1 MSEDMDK
8 NQTKFLFAENWRML
22 RHQIKYTISLRFGIV
37 TGIL

>member
-8 NQTKFLFAENWRML
+8 NLQILFAENWRML